1 MYNLKRVAVAA
12 TLTAMV
18 FVATG
23 RAQEPP
29 APPTE
34 ASTPPAAN
42 PAAKQGGVR
51 YSHANDFLIHGT
63 VFNDKAI
70 SFPNVELR
78 IRRAGEK
85 KYRWQSHTNSRG
97 EFAMRVP
104 TGAQYEMVVN
114 TKGFK
119 EQVKAIDAK
128 NGMND
133 ESVVFRMEPVTGE
146 KK

>member
-1 MYNLKRVAVAA
+1 MHSFKRVAVLAA
-12 TLTAMV
+12 LAAMV
-18 FVATG
+18 LTVAFG
-23 RAQEPP
+23 AQGPP
-29 APPTE
+29 PPPTE

-42 PAAKQGGVR
+42 PVSEQGGTR

-78 IRRAGEK
+78 VRRAGEK
-85 KYRWQSHTNSRG
+85 KYRWQSYTNSRG

-104 TGAQYEMVVN
+104 MGAQYEMVVK

-119 EQVKAIDAK
+119 EQLKAIDAR

-133 ESVVFRMEPVTGE
+133 ESVVIRMEPVTGE

>member
-1 MYNLKRVAVAA
+1 MHYMKRVAVLAA
-12 TLTAMV
+12 LTAAV
-18 FVATG
+18 LVAAA

-29 APPTE
+29 PPPTE

-42 PAAKQGGVR
+42 PAPKQGGTK

-85 KYRWQSHTNSRG
+85 KYRWQSYTNSRG

-104 TGAQYEMVVN
+104 MGAQYEMVAN